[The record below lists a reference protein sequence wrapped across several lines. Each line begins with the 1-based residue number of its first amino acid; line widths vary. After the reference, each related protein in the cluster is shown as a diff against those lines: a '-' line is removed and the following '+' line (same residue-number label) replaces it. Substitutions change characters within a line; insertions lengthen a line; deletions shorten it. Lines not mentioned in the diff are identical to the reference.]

1 MTNQLIPILLPFHK
15 KVRPNHQA
23 MADAA
28 VGFALKEIRM
38 LISEQ
43 GKLLCGLGSA
53 VEALETQLK
62 EMKYLLEDA
71 DTRRH
76 QSKTI
81 TNWIAEIRGLA
92 YRAEAA
98 IEMHSAQATSMRKR
112 GLKNLIIRYSCFLA
126 ECYSLRQLAVEISD
140 IESKLEHINKEMQE
154 SGVKRSIIDHTRENS
169 AASDSTRK
177 TFPNFE
183 MDECFVGKEDDL
195 KRLVSLV
202 ADDEEEHRVV
212 SVWGMG
218 GIGKTAIVKRV
229 YNQIIEAKKGGFEC
243 FAWFCVTQ
251 QCRVRSVLEG
261 VLKQLNPK
269 RKEGVWNLNV
279 EEMIEQLCEIQRCK
293 RCLVALDDV
302 WEIRDWEELK
312 HAFYVRDL
320 RSKILVT
327 TRKRDVAEIGF
338 PVEVGLL
345 NVDDGW
351 ELLKKKAFPHGNN
364 PGQLFMLNSYFIMS
378 SIF

>member
-1 MTNQLIPILLPFHK
+1 M
-15 KVRPNHQA
+15 V
-23 MADAA
+23 DAA
-28 VGFALKEIRM
+28 VGFALKEIRE
-38 LISEQ
+38 LVSDQ
-43 GKLLCGLGSA
+43 GKLVCGVGGA
-53 VEALETQLK
+53 VEALEMQLK

-98 IEMHSAQATSMRKR
+98 IEMHSAQASSRTKR
-112 GLKNLIIRYSCFLA
+112 GLIRRYSCILT

-140 IESKLEHINKEMQE
+140 IESKLEYLNKKMQE
-154 SGVKRSIIDHTRENS
+154 SGIKTSIIDTGETS
-169 AASDSTRK
+169 TASDNTRK
-177 TFPNFE
+177 TFPKFE
-183 MDECFVGKEDDL
+183 MDECFIGKEDDL

-202 ADDEEEHRVV
+202 ADDDEEHRVV

-229 YNQIIEAKKGGFEC
+229 YNRIIETKKGCFEC

-251 QCRVRSVLEG
+251 QCRIRSVLEG

-269 RKEGVWNLNV
+269 RKEGVWSLNV
-279 EEMIEQLCEIQRCK
+279 EEMIGQLCEIQRCK
-293 RCLVALDDV
+293 RCLVVLDDV
-302 WEIRDWEELK
+302 WEISNWEELK
-312 HAFYVRDL
+312 HAFYVQDV

-338 PVEVGLL
+338 PVEIGLL

-351 ELLKKKAFPHGNN
+351 ELLKKKTFPHGKT
-364 PGQLFMLNSYFIMS
+364 PGSLFMLTSYAGQIVLIIIINSRLT
-378 SIF
+378 